1 MDYYYSVTLN
11 AGFDETIERV
21 TEELQKQGFGVLTD
35 IDIKAT
41 LKKKLDVDF
50 YEYRI
55 LGACNPAFAY
65 EALQNEDHIG
75 VLLPCNVIVQ
85 KRDGDKV
92 EVSAVDPVMSMSAVE
107 NPKLEKIS
115 EQVRSLLRQVIDN
128 LAAAQSAQS
137 AN

>member
-1 MDYYYSVTLN
+1 MDYYYSVTLSSS
-11 AGFDETIERV
+11 FDEAIERV
-21 TEELQKQGFGVLTD
+21 TEELQKQGFGILTD

-50 YEYRI
+50 YDYRI

-75 VLLPCNVIVQ
+75 VMLPCNVIVQ
-85 KRDGDKV
+85 KRDGGQV

-107 NPKLEKIS
+107 NPKLGEIS
-115 EQVRSLLRQVIDN
+115 EQVRSKLRQVIDN
-128 LAAAQSAQS
+128 LKAAQSA
-137 AN
+137 N

>member
-1 MDYYYSVTLN
+1 MDYYYSVTLSSS
-11 AGFDETIERV
+11 FDEAIERV

-50 YEYRI
+50 YDYRI

-85 KRDGDKV
+85 KRDGDQV
-92 EVSAVDPVMSMSAVE
+92 EVSAVDPVVSMSAVE
-107 NPKLEKIS
+107 NPKLGEIS
-115 EQVRSLLRQVIDN
+115 EQVRSKLRQVIDN
-128 LAAAQSAQS
+128 LGAAQSA
-137 AN
+137 N